1 MPVKQITNWTV
12 FNKIQTATMTFIAC
26 LTRFRLISHPFE
38 NLHRIPTGPL
48 RFITV
53 PIAYPFPSEPPR
65 ECPYPRKHW
74 KKRHVSAQLRLQ
86 DDTGADP
93 RFRKKQGRDG
103 QRFGVETGRHSC
115 ALRVLLYT
123 APDTGLL
130 SRQAGRQPPSSAV
143 FTCIGPWAPPP
154 QPNGA
159 PRKKVFTGFPLQ
171 LIFAKVKAEN

>member
-1 MPVKQITNWTV
+1 MTLELIRDFIKNKDATV
-12 FNKIQTATMTFIAC
+12 NDLVLK
-26 LTRFRLISHPFE
+26 L
-38 NLHRIPTGPL
+38 
-48 RFITV
+48 
-53 PIAYPFPSEPPR
+53 
-65 ECPYPRKHW
+65 
-74 KKRHVSAQLRLQ
+74 
-86 DDTGADP
+86 DDT
-93 RFRKKQGRDG
+93 
-103 QRFGVETGRHSC
+103 C

-143 FTCIGPWAPPP
+143 FTCIGALGTPPP

>member
-103 QRFGVETGRHSC
+103 QRFGVETGRHLCPSC
-115 ALRVLLYT
+115 FIIHSAGHWLTQQTGRPPASLQCRLYLHWG
-123 APDTGLL
+123 PGH
-130 SRQAGRQPPSSAV
+130 PPAER
-143 FTCIGPWAPPP
+143 GP
-154 QPNGA
+154 
-159 PRKKVFTGFPLQ
+159 R
-171 LIFAKVKAEN
+171 

>member
-93 RFRKKQGRDG
+93 RFCKKTRTRRSTIWCWNWTTLVPFVFYYT
-103 QRFGVETGRHSC
+103 QRRTLAYS
-115 ALRVLLYT
+115 A
-123 APDTGLL
+123 D
-130 SRQAGRQPPSSAV
+130 RQAASLPPVPSLPAL
-143 FTCIGPWAPPP
+143 GLWAPPP
-154 QPNGA
+154 
-159 PRKKVFTGFPLQ
+159 
-171 LIFAKVKAEN
+171 AERGPSQESIYRVSLTVDLCEG

>member
-12 FNKIQTATMTFIAC
+12 FNKIKTATMTFIAC
-26 LTRFRLISHPFE
+26 LTHFRLISHPFE

-86 DDTGADP
+86 DDTGAEP
-93 RFRKKQGRDG
+93 RFCKKNKDAT
-103 QRFGVETGRHSC
+103 VNDLVLKLDDTC

-143 FTCIGPWAPPP
+143 FTCIGALGTP